1 MGRRWWIGLV
11 VAGGLGAAALPWGPQ
26 SATAAAGDPF
36 PAGPGLV
43 FVAQGPA
50 RGEPSTLYEA
60 VQGPGAITFAKQ
72 GTAAFGYNA
81 VGYRTADHYLYGVND
96 NGALVRIGQ
105 GGAATNLGQVGLPAS
120 QFNYNQGTF
129 GDGPTADT
137 LYVRLATAD
146 RNLYAVNVATR
157 TTTRITLSAQV
168 PNLSDF
174 VWASGYLWGVY
185 GEGGRVYRIDPAT
198 GEVLSVAAPK
208 LPANPYGAQWVYGNG
223 NIGISNNVTGTVYQ
237 LRLVDPASATP
248 SAVIVS
254 ATKGPANTQNDGA
267 AYPGETTD
275 LAIAKTGPAQW
286 NPGDTLTYTLTV
298 TNRGPG
304 ASSGYVVTDTLP
316 DALSGTATTSSG
328 CAVATDDGG
337 HRVLQCSGGPLAPGQ
352 SATLTVTG
360 TAPATAGTD
369 CAADGISN
377 TAQVLGNEA
386 DPNLTDNASSST
398 ACPAGLPAPSF
409 TVAKAASIEAPDFTG
424 PGGRVTYTVTVT
436 NTGTLAYTD
445 EAPASFTDNLANVL
459 DDAVLDPASLT
470 GGLRATAEGVAWSG
484 PLDVGETRA
493 FTYGVVVGAPG
504 TGDHV
509 LRNAVVPGGTGSC
522 ADVCQ
527 RTTPVAEFTLRKSA
541 RPATATPGEKVVY
554 TLTVTNTGAVPFG
567 TGTGTAP
574 AARVTDDLSGVL
586 DDADYAGDASN
597 GGTLT
602 GTTLAWDLQLPVGAT
617 TTLTYSATVRP
628 GTASGAALTNAA
640 VPGPY
645 GTCTADADCA
655 TSTPVTARAFTVAKT
670 ASTATARPGDR
681 VTYTVTVTNTGT
693 TDFTAEA
700 PAAFTDD
707 LSAVLDD
714 AAYDGDATNGAT
726 VTGTTLNWSGPLA
739 AGAHTAVSYSV
750 TVNDPGPGTGTGD
763 LTLLNTVAPGA
774 SGTCTDAA
782 ACATETTVTTPSPS
796 PSPSPSPTGNVGPS
810 PSPSPTTAGPSPSG
824 SPTGSTAPS
833 PSPTTAGP
841 SPSASAS
848 SSTPAPAPTPTDT
861 GGTGGTGGNGN
872 LPPTGTDGAAPAA
885 AAAGAALLAGTAL
898 LWWRRRNRPR
908 HH

>member
-1 MGRRWWIGLV
+1 MARRWWIGLML
-11 VAGGLGAAALPWGPQ
+11 AGGLTAAALPWGLQ
-26 SATAAAGDPF
+26 LATAAAGDPF

-50 RGEPSTLYEA
+50 RGEPTTLYEA

-72 GTAAFGYNA
+72 GTASFGYNA
-81 VGYRTADHYLYGVND
+81 VGYRTADYYLYGIND

-105 GGAATNLGQVGLPAS
+105 GGAATNLGQVGLPSS

-129 GDGPTADT
+129 GDGPSADT

-146 RNLYAVNVATR
+146 RNLYAVNVAAR
-157 TTTRITLSAQV
+157 TTTRIALSAQV

-185 GEGGRVYRIDPAT
+185 GEGGRIYRIDPAT

-267 AYPGETTD
+267 AYPGERAD
-275 LAIAKTGPAQW
+275 LAITKTGPAQW
-286 NPGDTLTYTLTV
+286 NPNDTLTYTLTV

-316 DALSGTATTSSG
+316 DTLSNAATTSSG
-328 CAVATDDGG
+328 CSVVTDDGG
-337 HRVLQCSGGPLAPGQ
+337 HHVLQCSGGPLASGQ

-369 CAADGISN
+369 CTTGGISN

-386 DPNLTDNASSST
+386 DPDLTNNTSSST

-436 NTGTLAYTD
+436 NTGALAYTD

-470 GGLRATAEGVAWSG
+470 GGLRTTAEGVAWSG
-484 PLDVGETRA
+484 PLDVGATRTL
-493 FTYGVVVGAPG
+493 TYSVVVDSPG

-509 LRNAVVPGGTGSC
+509 LRNAVVPGGTGTC

-541 RPATATPGEKVVY
+541 APTTAVPGDKVTY

-567 TGTGTAP
+567 TGPGAAP
-574 AARVTDDLSGVL
+574 AAHVTDDLSGVL

-602 GTTLAWDLQLPVGAT
+602 GTTLAWDLPLPVGAT
-617 TTLTYSATVRP
+617 TTLTYSATLRP
-628 GTASGAALTNAA
+628 GTAPGAVLTNTAA
-640 VPGPY
+640 PGAY
-645 GTCTADADCA
+645 GACTTATACT
-655 TSTPVTARAFTVAKT
+655 TSTPVTTRAFTIAKT
-670 ASTATARPGDR
+670 ASLTTARPGDQ

-693 TDFTAEA
+693 TDFTADT

-714 AAYDGDATNGAT
+714 ATYNGDATNGAT
-726 VTGTTLNWSGPLA
+726 VTGTTLTWSGPLA
-739 AGAHTAVSYSV
+739 AGTRATITYSATVNAPDTGDRVLRNTAV
-750 TVNDPGPGTGTGD
+750 PGT
-763 LTLLNTVAPGA
+763 
-774 SGTCTDAA
+774 SGTCADDTS
-782 ACATETTVTTPSPS
+782 CITETTVTIPS
-796 PSPSPSPTGNVGPS
+796 PSPSPSPTGDVGPT
-810 PSPSPTTAGPSPSG
+810 PSPSPTTASPSPTV

-833 PSPTTAGP
+833 PSPTTTGPSP
-841 SPSASAS
+841 SPSASS
-848 SSTPAPAPTPTDT
+848 SAPAPAPTSRD
-861 GGTGGTGGNGN
+861 GGGSGGGH

-885 AAAGAALLAGTAL
+885 AAAGAALLSGAAL